1 MEREGHS
8 PGTRKA
14 SLMDSVTAVLAEQS
28 VALEVKKR
36 PTRLLEKVSTSK
48 HCSSLEALPSPGLN
62 PLHPLLLLQSTRFC
76 VFSPTRAMKL
86 HENHR
91 TEVQI

>member
-48 HCSSLEALPSPGLN
+48 HCSSLEALPRPWAKSTAPSPSA
-62 PLHPLLLLQSTRFC
+62 PIHPVLRLFTY
-76 VFSPTRAMKL
+76 KGD
-86 HENHR
+86 
-91 TEVQI
+91 EVA